1 MSVYLT
7 AATSTVAKTLSKQA
21 ALMLD
26 QTVELP
32 YFRAFERPLMSLPEL
47 YRLIETQIEQTLLK
61 AGAK

>member
-7 AATSTVAKTLSKQA
+7 AATSTVAKTLSKQT

-32 YFRAFERPLMSLPEL
+32 YFRAFEQPLVSLPEL
-47 YRLIETQIEQTLLK
+47 YRLIEAQI
-61 AGAK
+61 GR